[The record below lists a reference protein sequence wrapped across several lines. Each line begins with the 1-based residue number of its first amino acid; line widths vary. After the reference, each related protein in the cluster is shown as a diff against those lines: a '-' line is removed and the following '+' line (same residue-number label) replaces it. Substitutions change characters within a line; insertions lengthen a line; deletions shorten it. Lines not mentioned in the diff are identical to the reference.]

1 MKKLFLIISIFA
13 LSAFAA
19 KAQFF
24 YGAQF
29 GIYTDG
35 GSNLYDS
42 GSIEHMRTRFN
53 ISFKPS
59 VGYYF
64 TPKLAVGLKLN
75 FTSCTFSE
83 YSESKDDLETLTDL
97 DDVVE
102 TSTTET
108 ASTINSTVLNVLMGN
123 GFGGDYLAW
132 NAAPYVRYNVFSMFN
147 DKLKLW
153 VELDG
158 YFGMRFDRNKEHKVD
173 TDTRALTYGV
183 ELHPLVSYDIYNN
196 YMLYTSLDFLSLS
209 WDGTAKRYTSSSDGL
224 YTKTTNQFLFQANPL
239 VAIARAFLN
248 IGVMKKF

>member
-35 GSNLYDS
+35 GSKFFDS
-42 GSIEHMRTRFN
+42 GNVETGRAQFN
-53 ISFKPS
+53 ISVKPS
-59 VGYYF
+59 FGYYF
-64 TPKLAVGLKLN
+64 TPKLAAGIKLN

-83 YSESKDDLETLTDL
+83 VESG
-97 DDVVE
+97 
-102 TSTTET
+102 SFS
-108 ASTINSTVLNVLMGN
+108 ASSINSMVLNVLMGN

-132 NAAPYVRYNVFSMFN
+132 NAAPYVRYQVFSLFN

-153 VELDG
+153 AELDG
-158 YFGMRFDRNKEHKVD
+158 YFGMRFDRDNNHKVNP
-173 TDTRALTYGV
+173 DTRSLTYGV
-183 ELHPLVSYDIYNN
+183 ELHPLVSYDIYDN

-209 WDGTAKRYTSSSDGL
+209 WDGTSKRYSPTNGEPYTQTTS
-224 YTKTTNQFLFQANPL
+224 QFLFQANPL
-239 VAIARAFLN
+239 VAVARAFLN